1 MSLWILHRVFAQA
14 QKEAKG
20 GLTKRIQRA
29 SAVLDSRLR
38 DPLPAIRREHV
49 SPVIVVAEVFDN
61 GLEGDFFC
69 PVFIRRL

>member
-1 MSLWILHRVFAQA
+1 M
-14 QKEAKG
+14 E

-49 SPVIVVAEVFDN
+49 SPVIVIAEVLDN
-61 GLEGDFFC
+61 GLEGNFLRH
-69 PVFIRRL
+69 VFIRRL